1 MEWLDDL
8 REEVNRSQAERPTYP
23 ARREGQS
30 AEPANDGT
38 ADAAR
43 LVRTLLDQLNRQILE
58 GRGSVWES
66 QARWGAGLWELWW
79 GGSSSRTAGHHI
91 VVAILLDSRGTPYLK
106 VQRRRLAV
114 NDPLLARRL
123 QLALR
128 AAFLQGS

>member
-1 MEWLDDL
+1 MMWLDDL
-8 REEVNRSQAERPTYP
+8 RDEMSRRQAGLPNGAQASR
-23 ARREGQS
+23 
-30 AEPANDGT
+30 D
-38 ADAAR
+38 DATEDIGEAGR
-43 LVRTLLDQLNRQILE
+43 LVRTLLEQLNREILA
-58 GRGSVWES
+58 GRGSIWES

-79 GGSSSRTAGHHI
+79 GGEGSRTAGHHI

-114 NDPLLARRL
+114 HDPSLERRL